1 LRPAAVANRC
11 QQEEVAMTKQSM
23 SSITE
28 MNNAAQDL
36 AAQPVPELVA
46 RLYADAP
53 PAEKSRLLE
62 PLLRPLGLL
71 SLFAL
76 ADGAFARIWLR
87 NGASEL
93 RVSPDD
99 AQAISAAQIA
109 DLVGYLEQASVE
121 ALDGLCQVIGAS
133 PLLAGS
139 ASAVLVVLVLRR
151 LRARR
156 FARRFD

>member
-1 LRPAAVANRC
+1 MAMARQPMSFNAGADEAA
-11 QQEEVAMTKQSM
+11 K
-23 SSITE
+23 
-28 MNNAAQDL
+28 DL
-36 AAQPVPELVA
+36 AARAMPDLVA

-53 PAEKSRLLE
+53 PAGKSRLLE

-99 AQAISAAQIA
+99 AQEPARQKAAKRN
-109 DLVGYLEQASVE
+109 VRKT
-121 ALDGLCQVIGAS
+121 
-133 PLLAGS
+133 
-139 ASAVLVVLVLRR
+139 SAVW
-151 LRARR
+151 
-156 FARRFD
+156 

>member
-1 LRPAAVANRC
+1 
-11 QQEEVAMTKQSM
+11 MTNQSM
-23 SSITE
+23 SSNTAT
-28 MNNAAQDL
+28 NDAAQDQ

-93 RVSPDD
+93 GVSPDD
-99 AQAISAAQIA
+99 AQAISPAHIA

-139 ASAVLVVLVLRR
+139 ASAVLVLLVLRR

-156 FARRFD
+156 FT

>member
-1 LRPAAVANRC
+1 
-11 QQEEVAMTKQSM
+11 MTKQSM
-23 SSITE
+23 SSNTQI
-28 MNNAAQDL
+28 NDAAPDL
-36 AAQPVPELVA
+36 TAQPVPELVA

-99 AQAISAAQIA
+99 AQAIPAAHIA

-156 FARRFD
+156 FT

>member
-1 LRPAAVANRC
+1 
-11 QQEEVAMTKQSM
+11 MTRQSM
-23 SSITE
+23 SFNTGA
-28 MNNAAQDL
+28 NQAAKDL
-36 AAQPVPELVA
+36 AARPMPELVA

-93 RVSPDD
+93 RVSPDE
-99 AQAISAAQIA
+99 AQAISADHIA

-121 ALDGLCQVIGAS
+121 SLDGLCQVIGAS

-151 LRARR
+151 LRGRR
-156 FARRFD
+156 FA

>member
-1 LRPAAVANRC
+1 
-11 QQEEVAMTKQSM
+11 MTKQSM
-23 SSITE
+23 SSHTPIGD
-28 MNNAAQDL
+28 APRDL

-87 NGASEL
+87 NGGEAL
-93 RVSPDD
+93 RVGPED
-99 AQAISAAQIA
+99 AQAIPAAHIA
-109 DLVGYLEQASVE
+109 DLVAYLEQASVE

-156 FARRFD
+156 FT

>member
-1 LRPAAVANRC
+1 
-11 QQEEVAMTKQSM
+11 MTQQSM
-23 SSITE
+23 SSHTRISD
-28 MNNAAQDL
+28 APRDL

-87 NGASEL
+87 NGASDL

-99 AQAISAAQIA
+99 AQAISAAQVA

-151 LRARR
+151 LRGRR
-156 FARRFD
+156 FT

>member
-1 LRPAAVANRC
+1 
-11 QQEEVAMTKQSM
+11 MTRQSM
-23 SSITE
+23 SFIT
-28 MNNAAQDL
+28 AANDAAPDF

-53 PAEKSRLLE
+53 PAEKSRLME

-87 NGASEL
+87 NGATEL

-99 AQAISAAQIA
+99 AQAISAAHVA

-121 ALDGLCQVIGAS
+121 SLDGLCQVIGAS

-156 FARRFD
+156 YV

>member
-1 LRPAAVANRC
+1 
-11 QQEEVAMTKQSM
+11 MTKQAMPSM
-23 SSITE
+23 TE
-28 MNNAAQDL
+28 INSAQQDP

-46 RLYADAP
+46 RLYAEASP
-53 PAEKSRLLE
+53 VEKSRLLE

-87 NGASEL
+87 NGGEAL
-93 RVSPDD
+93 RVGPED
-99 AQAISAAQIA
+99 AQAIPAAHIV
-109 DLVGYLEQASVE
+109 DLVAYLEQASVE

-139 ASAVLVVLVLRR
+139 ASAVLVLLVLRR
-151 LRARR
+151 LRIKNRGAGRLS
-156 FARRFD
+156 

>member
-1 LRPAAVANRC
+1 
-11 QQEEVAMTKQSM
+11 MTKIPM
-23 SSITE
+23 SSHAGIGD
-28 MNNAAQDL
+28 APRDL

-46 RLYADAP
+46 RLYEAAP

-87 NGASEL
+87 NGASDL

-99 AQAISAAQIA
+99 AQAISAAQVA

-139 ASAVLVVLVLRR
+139 ASAVLLVMVLRR
-151 LRARR
+151 LRGRR
-156 FARRFD
+156 FI

>member
-1 LRPAAVANRC
+1 
-11 QQEEVAMTKQSM
+11 MTRQSM
-23 SSITE
+23 SSGTGANE
-28 MNNAAQDL
+28 AAKVPAKDL
-36 AAQPVPELVA
+36 AARPVSELVA
-46 RLYADAP
+46 RLYGDAP

-71 SLFAL
+71 ALFAL

-99 AQAISAAQIA
+99 AQAISADQIA
-109 DLVGYLEQASVE
+109 DLVRYLEQASVG

-151 LRARR
+151 LRSRR
-156 FARRFD
+156 FV

>member
-1 LRPAAVANRC
+1 
-11 QQEEVAMTKQSM
+11 MTKQSM
-23 SSITE
+23 SSITG
-28 MNNAAQDL
+28 MNDAAQDL

-156 FARRFD
+156 FV

>member
-1 LRPAAVANRC
+1 
-11 QQEEVAMTKQSM
+11 M
-23 SSITE
+23 SSSTGANE
-28 MNNAAQDL
+28 AARD
-36 AAQPVPELVA
+36 ASARPVPELVA

-99 AQAISAAQIA
+99 AQTISADQIA
-109 DLVGYLEQASVE
+109 DLVGYLEQASVG
-121 ALDGLCQVIGAS
+121 ALEGLCQVIGAS

-156 FARRFD
+156 FV

>member
-1 LRPAAVANRC
+1 
-11 QQEEVAMTKQSM
+11 MTKQSM
-23 SSITE
+23 SSHTPIDD
-28 MNNAAQDL
+28 APRDL

-99 AQAISAAQIA
+99 AQAISAAHVA

-156 FARRFD
+156 FT